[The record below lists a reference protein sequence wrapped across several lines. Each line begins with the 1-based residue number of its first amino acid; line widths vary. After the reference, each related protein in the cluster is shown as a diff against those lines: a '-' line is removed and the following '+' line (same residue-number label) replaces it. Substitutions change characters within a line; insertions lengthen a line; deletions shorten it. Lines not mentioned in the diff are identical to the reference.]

1 MDKTIEI
8 LLGSRK
14 NIASID
20 VDTFDKIQLFT
31 NESEL
36 TEYDVYDSLSSAD
49 VFDTERENSQTYRI
63 YGRIE
68 YMSLLNGL
76 KQNYT
81 DFEDFLLPD
90 YSLTSGNITNSFDF
104 YLVRPAESG
113 YTEIN
118 GITNADGD
126 DFYIRYFKVLATPS
140 NFELIPAGF
149 SNNAY
154 NEKGYSFCINVDFN
168 VSRYSDQFK
177 FPLTELFLYA
187 QYKKKVN
194 GNSIAETVS
203 RTTWSQSGKEII
215 LSNQITNLK
224 RGDYVKTL
232 DNAKIGD
239 LIAYDKENFEQLQI
253 SGQTFYIT
261 TKCNHPV
268 NGSIDLVWEYNP
280 FIPIRL
286 RYFSSSLNS
295 VNSGST
301 SYDEVNSIPEYATL
315 IDGKGN
321 YVWRDFVPQGILD
334 PISEQGVNYP
344 FINGRYYIFQSVL
357 LPITP
362 SLNNEVT
369 KTVFNDIWFTQNVT
383 KTNAI
388 IKNNGDLGNIGKP
401 CQ

>member
-8 LLGSRK
+8 LLGSQK
-14 NIASID
+14 NITSID
-20 VDTFDKIQLFT
+20 VDMFDKVQLFT

-49 VFDTERENSQTYRI
+49 VFDKERENSQTYRI

-81 DFEDFLLPD
+81 NFEDFLLPD
-90 YSLTSGNITNSFDF
+90 YSSTSSDITNSFDF

-113 YTEIN
+113 YTEIS

-126 DFYIRYFKVLATPS
+126 DFYIRYFKVIATPS
-140 NFELIPAGF
+140 NFELIPAGY
-149 SNNAY
+149 SNNIY
-154 NEKGYSFCINVDFN
+154 GEKGYSFCFNIDFD
-168 VSRYSDQFK
+168 VSTYLDQFK

-187 QYKKKVN
+187 QYKKKSN
-194 GNSIAETVS
+194 GNGIIETID
-203 RTTWSQSGKEII
+203 RTTWSQSGDAII
-215 LSNQITNLK
+215 SSNPTTNLNI
-224 RGDYVKTL
+224 GDYVKTS
-232 DNAKIGD
+232 DNFKIGD
-239 LIAYDKENFEQLQI
+239 LVAHNVENFEQLQI

-261 TKCNHPV
+261 TKCNHQV

-315 IDGKGN
+315 IDDKGN
-321 YVWRDFVPQGILD
+321 YVWRDIVPQGILD
-334 PISEQGVNYP
+334 PISEEGVNYP
-344 FINGRYYIFQSVL
+344 FINGRHYAFQSVL
-357 LPITP
+357 LSITP
-362 SLNNEVT
+362 SLDNEIT
-369 KTVFNDIWFTQNVT
+369 KTVFNDVWFTQNVT
-383 KTNAI
+383 KTNTT

>member
-8 LLGSRK
+8 LLGSQK
-14 NIASID
+14 NIASIN
-20 VDTFDKIQLFT
+20 VDTFDKIQFIR

-36 TEYDVYDSLSSAD
+36 TEYDVYESLSSAD
-49 VFDTERENSQTYRI
+49 VFDTERENNQVYRI

-76 KQNYT
+76 KQGYT
-81 DFEDFLLPD
+81 NFEDFLLPD
-90 YSLTSGNITNSFDF
+90 YSSTSGNIENSFDF

-118 GITNADGD
+118 GIANADGD
-126 DFYIRYFKVLATPS
+126 DFYIRYFKVIATPS

-149 SNNAY
+149 SNNVY
-154 NEKGYSFCINVDFN
+154 GEKGYSFCFNIDFD
-168 VSRYSDQFK
+168 VSIYLDRLK
-177 FPLTELFLYA
+177 FPLTELFIYA

-194 GNSIAETVS
+194 GNGVAETLSGV
-203 RTTWSQSGKEII
+203 TWSQQGDII
-215 LSNQITNLK
+215 VSSIPTTSLNV
-224 RGDYVKTL
+224 GDYVKTS
-232 DNAKIGD
+232 DNTKIGD
-239 LIAYDKENFEQLQI
+239 LIVHNKENFEQFQI

-261 TKCNHPV
+261 TKCNHPL

-280 FIPIRL
+280 FIPVRL

-301 SYDEVNSIPEYATL
+301 SYDEVTSIPEYATL
-315 IDGKGN
+315 IDDKGN
-321 YVWRDFVPQGILD
+321 YVWRDIVSQGIID

-344 FINGRYYIFQSVL
+344 FINGKRYVFQSVL
-357 LPITP
+357 LSITP
-362 SLNNEVT
+362 TLDNQVT

-383 KTNAI
+383 KTNTT